1 MRVDEVC
8 DKLRR
13 REVSGSL
20 AVALETGKL
29 IKNLIGHLT
38 KANDVEEFVGKI
50 GEKLIAAQP
59 IEFASGNMIK
69 RIFHLIHEEG
79 EDGNEDYSEEE
90 SFGAVILQGIS
101 DILDEIENTSSNI
114 ASQSL
119 EHIHSNEI
127 ILTLGHSVDVE
138 AFLRQAGRVRKF
150 QVIVL
155 ETCPSFSGQK
165 MACSLSEAGIDTT
178 VINDS
183 AVFAVM
189 SRVNKVLL
197 GAHAGNCIIYN
208 NKLLPM
214 VD

>member
-1 MRVDEVC
+1 MIKVDEFC

-13 REVSGSL
+13 RQVSGSF

-38 KANDVEEFVGKI
+38 KALDVEEIVGRI
-50 GEKLIAAQP
+50 GQMLITAQP

-69 RIFHLIHEEG
+69 RIFHLIKEEG
-79 EDGNEDYSEEE
+79 DDVDSNLDSPEEE
-90 SFGAVILQGIS
+90 SLGAVIRQGIS
-101 DILDEIENTSSNI
+101 EILDEIENSSSNI
-114 ASQSL
+114 ASQAL

-127 ILTLGHSVDVE
+127 ILTMGHSIDVE
-138 AFLRQAGRVRKF
+138 AFLKQAGRVRKF

-155 ETCPSFSGQK
+155 ETCPSFKGQE
-165 MACSLSEAGIDTT
+165 MACSLSESGIDTT

-197 GAHAGNCIIYN
+197 GAHAGKFIFFF
-208 NKLLPM
+208 KK
-214 VD
+214 